1 MEQMTLGF
9 VGLGVMGRSMA
20 GHLLDAGHKLFV
32 HTRSRGKAEPLLERG
47 AIWCDTPGA
56 VAAASARVFSIVGMP
71 EDVRSVY
78 LGQSGLMGQ
87 AQPGSIF
94 VDMTTS
100 DPELARELTAEG
112 ERNQVAMLDA
122 PVSGGDVGARKATLS
137 IMVGGEPG
145 AFEVVKPLFELMGKN
160 IVLQGEAGSGQL
172 CKLCNQV
179 AIGATMLAVCESVAL
194 AKRSGLDPS
203 RVLESITSGAAGSWS
218 LQNLMPRALS
228 GDIAPGFAIVHFV
241 KDLGLALKTA
251 KRLQLDLPGTS
262 LANRFYQDM
271 IDSGLGDRGTQALL
285 RRYLPE

>member
-1 MEQMTLGF
+1 MKLGF

-20 GHLLDAGHKLFV
+20 GHLLGAGHELFV
-32 HTRSRGKAEPLLERG
+32 HTRSRAKAEPLLERG
-47 AIWCDTPGA
+47 AVWCASPA
-56 VAAASARVFSIVGMP
+56 EVSAASTRVFSIVGMP
-71 EDVRSVY
+71 EDVRAVY
-78 LGQSGLMGQ
+78 LGPGGLMGA

-100 DPELARELTAEG
+100 DPELASELAAKG
-112 ERNQVAMLDA
+112 EPQGVHVLDA
-122 PVSGGDVGARKATLS
+122 PVSGGDVGARNGTLS
-137 IMVGGEPG
+137 IMVGGKRE
-145 AFEVVKPLFELMGKN
+145 AFESVKPLFELMGKN

-179 AIGATMLAVCESVAL
+179 AIGATMISVCESVAL
-194 AKRSGLDPS
+194 AKSAGLDPT

-251 KRLQLDLPGTS
+251 ARLKLDLPGTE
-262 LANRFYQDM
+262 LANRFYQEM

-285 RRYLPE
+285 RRYLPA